1 MFCFII
7 CVRIVDNLWHLLQAL
22 QSLSNAAL
30 EHQMYVVVNLLEKE
44 TIDNS
49 TLYYNTNIVF
59 ANNGT
64 LIAK

>member
-1 MFCFII
+1 
-7 CVRIVDNLWHLLQAL
+7 
-22 QSLSNAAL
+22 
-30 EHQMYVVVNLLEKE
+30 MYVVVNLLEKE
-44 TIDNS
+44 TVDNS